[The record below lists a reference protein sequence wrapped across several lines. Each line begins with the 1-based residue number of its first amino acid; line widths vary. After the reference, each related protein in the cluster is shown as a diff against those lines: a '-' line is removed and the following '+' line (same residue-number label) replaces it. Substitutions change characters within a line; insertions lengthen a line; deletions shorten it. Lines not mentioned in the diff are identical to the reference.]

1 MKQFE
6 AIVMEIG
13 KSSAL
18 GYSWVSAWGQSGR
31 KLGAITR
38 IMTSLRST
46 STKRRLS
53 LYSSH
58 TGLTT
63 AITLNF
69 GIVDGLRF
77 EEVYQNGIK
86 LLAPVIAEIV
96 PIESWTE

>member
-1 MKQFE
+1 M
-6 AIVMEIG
+6 
-13 KSSAL
+13 
-18 GYSWVSAWGQSGR
+18 SAWGQSGR
-31 KLGAITR
+31 KLAAITR

-77 EEVYQNGIK
+77 WDVYQNCIR
-86 LLAPVIAEIV
+86 LLAPVVAKLSLSNSGPSDLKDNQLSFSPMSQLKLRTI
-96 PIESWTE
+96 